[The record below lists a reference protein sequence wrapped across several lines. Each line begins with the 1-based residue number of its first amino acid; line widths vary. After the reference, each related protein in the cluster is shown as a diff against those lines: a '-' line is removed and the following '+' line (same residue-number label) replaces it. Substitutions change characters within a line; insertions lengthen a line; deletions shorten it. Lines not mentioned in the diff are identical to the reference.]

1 MPTVL
6 RKKGFRFVINTD
18 DHEPPHVHVFKAG
31 EQVAIDLKVIRVRR
45 VRGMSKT
52 NVGKAVEIVEDHQ
65 SFLLSEWRRFHS

>member
-31 EQVAIDLKVIRVRR
+31 EHVAIDLTVIQIRK
-45 VRGMSKT
+45 VRGMSKA
-52 NVGKAVEIVEDHQ
+52 NVGKAVEIAEDQ
-65 SFLLSEWRRFHS
+65 QAFLLSE